1 LRRKLRKKSNKKKG
15 NQKSKWILTKESL
28 ISTTMRSVTTT
39 TVSSTS
45 WTRSASQWHT
55 LLSLDMVS
63 TKILMC
69 TQLEKPPKKKSC
81 SFTTKTTSN
90 TSQTMSP
97 VAKSIFLKRMAAQ
110 PQRSTLMLRIISK
123 NKNNMA
129 LTGRLTVLDLTGSTP
144 SANCPQVI
152 YWLYSQRN

>member
-1 LRRKLRKKSNKKKG
+1 LRRKLRKKKSRKKRES
-15 NQKSKWILTKESL
+15 KSKWILTKESL
-28 ISTTMRSVTTT
+28 ISTTTRSVTTT

-55 LLSLDMVS
+55 LLSLDTVS

-69 TQLEKPPKKKSC
+69 TQLEKPQKKKLC

-97 VAKSIFLKRMAAQ
+97 VARSIFSKRMAVQ
-110 PQRSTLMLRIISK
+110 PQPSTLMLRIILKSK
-123 NKNNMA
+123 NNTA

-152 YWLYSQRN
+152 Y